1 MEHGRCWQIALL
13 LTATDLVV
21 NLLYV
26 NKYLYYYKFMCKC
39 QLWNWSMS
47 IWTSKY
53 LSASSSVL
61 QDLQTLQY
69 TIIILPIVLSTSSI
83 PEAYLGLNTA
93 HFESIICTA
102 MYIYVCGWNG
112 TMTETKPESE
122 TSGIWL
128 ILKILMLTKK
138 ITMQCFPLRWKRNEF
153 NCCRS

>member
-102 MYIYVCGWNG
+102 MYIYMWLKWYHDWNQ
-112 TMTETKPESE
+112 TRIRDFWNMADSKNPHAHKENNNA
-122 TSGIWL
+122 
-128 ILKILMLTKK
+128 MLSFALEEKW
-138 ITMQCFPLRWKRNEF
+138 IQLL
-153 NCCRS
+153 